1 MAFCVVTVRVA
12 LFTVRVDVPVLEANW
27 SSPAKLTPN
36 APTYV
41 PALMGM
47 PPWTR
52 LTFGS
57 VATPEA
63 LVSAVPTTRPL
74 TEKVIVRFAIAAPF
88 RVRFNVVVR
97 VVVPKYPPVELA
109 TTKLVAEGG
118 AETVTLEL
126 AELLAGIGSTAEE
139 LLTEAVL
146 LIVSRFRSVLTVE
159 VTMVAV
165 PD

>member
-12 LFTVRVDVPVLEANW
+12 LFTVRVEVPMLGENW

-41 PALMGM
+41 PALMGI

-63 LVSAVPTTRPL
+63 LVNPVPTVMPL
-74 TEKVIVRFAIAAPF
+74 IEKVMVRFAMAAPF

-97 VVVPKYPPVELA
+97 VVVPKYVPVELA
-109 TTKLVAEGG
+109 TMKLVAEGG
-118 AETVTLEL
+118 AETVTLEV
-126 AELLAGIGSTAEE
+126 AELFAGMGSTAEE
-139 LLTEAVL
+139 LLIKAVL

-159 VTMVAV
+159 VTRVAV